1 MNKMWKKSMA
11 LFAGAAMA
19 LTLMSV
25 PSLAQRG
32 EGRKGG
38 GDPQKMMDRHV
49 EHLTKRLELSND
61 QAATLRPIIEEN
73 HKKMMEL
80 RKSGERPTREQM
92 ETMRTEFNG
101 KLATV
106 LNADQ
111 MKKYEE
117 MQKEMR
123 GRMGKRGGGWKDK
136 GEKQPQQQPQQ
147 Q

>member
-1 MNKMWKKSMA
+1 MNKMWKKSIA
-11 LFAGAAMA
+11 LFAGTAMA

-32 EGRKGG
+32 EVRKGG
-38 GDPQKMMDRHV
+38 GDPHKMMDRQI

-61 QAATLRPIIEEN
+61 QAATLRPILEEN
-73 HKKMMEL
+73 HKKMAEL
-80 RKSGERPTREQM
+80 RQSGERPTREQM
-92 ETMRTEFNG
+92 QTMRTEFNG
-101 KLATV
+101 KLSTV

-123 GRMGKRGGGWKDK
+123 GRMGKRGGEWKGK
-136 GEKQPQQQPQQ
+136 GEKQNQQPQQ